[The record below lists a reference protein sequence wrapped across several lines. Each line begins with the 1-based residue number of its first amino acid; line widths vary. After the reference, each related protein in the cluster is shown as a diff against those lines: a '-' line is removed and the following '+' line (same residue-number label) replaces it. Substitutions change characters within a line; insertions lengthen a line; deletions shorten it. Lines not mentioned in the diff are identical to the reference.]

1 MVPEKSLRI
10 NRTIHLFINFI
21 VKSIKMQKK
30 FSRILF
36 KNIVT
41 FSGLAIFFALT
52 SCEEDLAKVNDKKST
67 NFASRII
74 YNADIVKKDSGM
86 VKVRFKAPLLEEYEF
101 VDTPYVVVRKG
112 LYLEFYDSKKP
123 KTPGKLW
130 AKYAK
135 MIDKKQF
142 YEARGN
148 VKVINNEGQTFARDF
163 YSCFEKVY
171 FSYEIGIRKPDEN
184 AFRYIINNHN
194 LNPKKTLFIDD
205 KKENTDVAEKLGF
218 KIWNIQPGVE
228 DVTQLFDKKII

>member
-10 NRTIHLFINFI
+10 NRTIYLFINFI

-41 FSGLAIFFALT
+41 FTGLAIFFALT

-148 VKVINNEGQTFARDF
+148 VKVINNEGQTFAMQSIYWDKAKQRMYTKDTVFITDKDGSIFVAANGMNAKDDF
-163 YSCFEKVY
+163 SEYTFY
-171 FSYEIGIRKPDEN
+171 
-184 AFRYIINNHN
+184 NNSGDFN
-194 LNPKKTLFIDD
+194 VKKMP
-205 KKENTDVAEKLGF
+205 NSG
-218 KIWNIQPGVE
+218 N
-228 DVTQLFDKKII
+228 